1 VGAVGGEDAEVGAE
15 EDGDAGAEGFG
26 GAFGGLGEAVVDEL
40 GGEESGGVGGAEF
53 FHEGDGGVIEGAV
66 FDGVGAGFDDHVE
79 ECGGAD
85 YVDGDFSVELV
96 GSVDDGFD
104 LGLGF
109 EHFDFGV
116 FGGSRGLA
124 EFDDV
129 GAAVDF
135 FADALRVGR
144 VMPDGQE
151 FFCVGPYSIPE
162 CATQAA
168 LLQAVLRNYDAD
180 RLGKWS
186 WVVVRSE
193 DWKRLASR
201 LHLDPASPA
210 FSHLGNRQT
219 FFDEALLVLKP
230 KRETE
235 LIAKWKIPFDQF
247 LDFAV
252 RHELGHAFCQE
263 ADEVKAERYGQR
275 LRKSGPISC
284 EAKKQHNLLAEVR

>member
-1 VGAVGGEDAEVGAE
+1 MRKFCKLV
-15 EDGDAGAEGFG
+15 AGLLAI
-26 GAFGGLGEAVVDEL
+26 ALPTLIEAQSDSHL
-40 GGEESGGVGGAEF
+40 N
-53 FHEGDGGVIEGAV
+53 
-66 FDGVGAGFDDHVE
+66 
-79 ECGGAD
+79 
-85 YVDGDFSVELV
+85 
-96 GSVDDGFD
+96 
-104 LGLGF
+104 
-109 EHFDFGV
+109 
-116 FGGSRGLA
+116 
-124 EFDDV
+124 
-129 GAAVDF
+129 
-135 FADALRVGR
+135 ALRVGR

-168 LLQAVLRNYDAD
+168 LLRAVLRNYDAYK
-180 RLGKWS
+180 LGKWS

-193 DWKRLASR
+193 DWKQLASR
-201 LHLDPASPA
+201 LHLDPSSPA
-210 FSHLGNRQT
+210 FSNLGNRQT

-235 LIAKWKIPFDQF
+235 LITKWKIPFDQF

-284 EAKKQHNLLAEVR
+284 EAKNNTTLRIVGDPEVTPRPR